1 MVKYEY
7 DVDEEG
13 FRRVDRR
20 GRILPINITE
30 GRRIASLVD
39 LGWGVEAIHGKMVYI
54 QPVSKTTTRSFI
66 KNYKEGN
73 IDLDGDFPAPIK
85 VMEHMDTEA
94 KLNELE
100 GRVKSLEDGFAEIRA
115 DCFITDFATV
125 NYESKD
131 KSWKNLWGRL

>member
-7 DVDEEG
+7 DIEVEG

-30 GRRIASLVD
+30 ARRIASLID
-39 LGWGVEAIHGKMVYI
+39 LGWGVEAIHNKMVYT
-54 QPVSKTTTRSFI
+54 QQVSKTTTRSFI

-73 IDLDGDFPAPIK
+73 INLDGDYPAPVK

-94 KLNELE
+94 KLKELE
-100 GRVKSLEDGFAEIRA
+100 ERVNKLENIVLQPTENIC
-115 DCFITDFATV
+115 DCK
-125 NYESKD
+125 KD
-131 KSWKNLWGRL
+131 NWKNLWGRL

>member
-20 GRILPINITE
+20 GRILPINIVE
-30 GRRIASLVD
+30 ARRIASLLD
-39 LGWGVEAIHGKMVYI
+39 LGFGVDTIHKKMVYN
-54 QPVSKTTTRSFI
+54 QDVSKTTTRSFI
-66 KNYKEGN
+66 KNYREGN
-73 IDLDGDFPAPIK
+73 ISLEGDFPAPTK

-94 KLNELE
+94 KLTEMDN
-100 GRVKSLEDGFAEIRA
+100 RIKSLEDRFAEIRS
-115 DCFITDFATV
+115 DCFATGFATCDCGC
-125 NYESKD
+125 ED